1 MNLFLI
7 EMSLAASSSPCKYPA
22 IFNFGDS
29 NSDTG
34 GLSAVFGQVRLPPG
48 ESYFHRPAACRLLLQ
63 MTGSLYCILAHILI
77 MWEATSHT
85 EPTLPQRAQPSR
97 AGIVP
102 SPWTWSF
109 KQLMPKAD
117 DFSRALYTFDIGRMI

>member
-1 MNLFLI
+1 
-7 EMSLAASSSPCKYPA
+7 
-22 IFNFGDS
+22 
-29 NSDTG
+29 
-34 GLSAVFGQVRLPPG
+34 
-48 ESYFHRPAACRLLLQ
+48 

-85 EPTLPQRAQPSR
+85 EPTLPRRAQPSR